1 MPTEVLVSRQ
11 IGLPGPLTTVSLK
24 GAVGL
29 TGALLAGFVFAHMA
43 GNLQI
48 YLGAEAL
55 NGYAAQLKSMPAI
68 LWSARLVLLSALL
81 VHLTGIALLTRRNQ
95 AARPIPYSKTDTGPA
110 SLASRTMVPTGV
122 IILAFVIYH
131 LLHFTLGVTDPSAF
145 ALQDGTGRHDVYS
158 MVIRSFQQPAV
169 AGGYIVAM
177 CLLGLHLAH
186 GIASLFQ
193 TLGWRRPNLGET
205 IDLCGRTL
213 ALAIVLGNVSIPLAC
228 LVRFLEPMA
237 G

>member
-55 NGYAAQLKSMPAI
+55 NGYAAQLKSMPAV

-81 VHLTGIALLTRRNQ
+81 VHLIGIVLLTRRNQ

-131 LLHFTLGVTDPSAF
+131 LLHFTPVSYTHLRAHETDS
-145 ALQDGTGRHDVYS
+145 
-158 MVIRSFQQPAV
+158 
-169 AGGYIVAM
+169 
-177 CLLGLHLAH
+177 
-186 GIASLFQ
+186 
-193 TLGWRRPNLGET
+193 
-205 IDLCGRTL
+205 
-213 ALAIVLGNVSIPLAC
+213 
-228 LVRFLEPMA
+228 
-237 G
+237 